1 MISCTTSMGRCSLA
15 CRPTKKV
22 CFGCMKIFEED
33 DAEYCH
39 NCTEWKCPH
48 CGICGCLVEEET
60 LRAIRAIVK
69 TYELWIEGGMR

>member
-1 MISCTTSMGRCSLA
+1 MA

-22 CFGCMKIFEED
+22 CFGCLKIFHED

-48 CGICGCLVEEET
+48 CGICGCLVDEET
-60 LRAIRAIVK
+60 LKAIRAIVK
-69 TYELWIEGGMR
+69 TYEIWIEDNRKCQA